1 MPTDLPP
8 LVGQS
13 PAFLTLMQE
22 VSRVAVLNR
31 PVIVIGER
39 GTGKELIAD
48 RLHYLSGR
56 WAQPLMKLNCGAL
69 PETLVESELF
79 GHEAGAFT
87 GAVRRRPGRFERAD
101 GGSLFL
107 DEIANAPLSVQEK
120 ILRVVEYGQFE
131 RLGSSTTLRCDVR
144 IIAASNEDL
153 RAAAEAGRFRHDL
166 LDRLAFAVLTL
177 PPLRARREDIFT
189 LADHF
194 GRGIAVELGWRRFP
208 GFAPAA
214 ARALLEYDWPGNVRE
229 LKNVIER
236 AVCQA
241 PKPEQRIEAIELDP
255 FASPYR
261 PAVQTRDRPP
271 AVLPVTGAEVRAVGF
286 TAAVAGFE
294 RELLLRA
301 LTEAGNNQRGAARA
315 LGLPYHQF
323 RQRLSKHGLIGGRAG
338 RQEAPAAE
346 APAAE
351 AAGLH
356 GGSEPGRIPGDSK
369 G

>member
-1 MPTDLPP
+1 MRATPTDLPP

-13 PAFLTLMQE
+13 PAFLTLMQD
-22 VSRVAVLNR
+22 VSRVAALNR

-131 RLGSSTTLRCDVR
+131 RLGSSVTSRCDVR

-177 PPLRARREDIFT
+177 PPLRARRDDILT

-194 GRGIAVELGWRRFP
+194 GRGIAVELSWRRFP
-208 GFAPAA
+208 GFAPGA
-214 ARALLEYDWPGNVRE
+214 ARVLLDYDWPGNVRE
-229 LKNVIER
+229 LKNVVER
-236 AVCQA
+236 AVSQA
-241 PKPEQRIEAIELDP
+241 PRPEQLIEAIELDP

-261 PAVQTRDRPP
+261 PVARTPGRQPAPLPATATEVPAEGFRD
-271 AVLPVTGAEVRAVGF
+271 
-286 TAAVAGFE
+286 AVARFE
-294 RELLLRA
+294 RELLHRA
-301 LTEAGNNQRGAARA
+301 LSEAANNQRVAARA

-323 RQRLSKHGLIGGRAG
+323 RQRLSKHGLIGGRTSREEVLAD
-338 RQEAPAAE
+338 
-346 APAAE
+346 
-351 AAGLH
+351 AGLR
-356 GGSEPGRIPGDSK
+356 GRTEPGRIPGDKS

>member
-8 LVGQS
+8 LIGQS
-13 PAFLTLMQE
+13 PAFLTLMQD
-22 VSRVAVLNR
+22 VSRVAILNR

-131 RLGSSTTLRCDVR
+131 RLGSSVTSRCDVR

-177 PPLRARREDIFT
+177 PPLRARRDDILT

-194 GRGIAVELGWRRFP
+194 GRGIAVELGWQRFP
-208 GFAPAA
+208 GFAPGA
-214 ARALLEYDWPGNVRE
+214 ARALLDYDWPGNVRE

-236 AVCQA
+236 AVSLA
-241 PKPEQRIEAIELDP
+241 PRPEQIIEAIELDP

-261 PAVQTRDRPP
+261 PPPRRGDRLPEAPAPAPVAPP
-271 AVLPVTGAEVRAVGF
+271 PPQGDF
-286 TAAVAGFE
+286 TEAVARFE
-294 RELLLRA
+294 RDLLLRA
-301 LTEAGNNQRGAARA
+301 LSEAAHNQRVAARA
-315 LGLPYHQF
+315 LGLPYHRF
-323 RQRLSKHGLIGGRAG
+323 RQRLSKHGLTGGRAT
-338 RQEAPAAE
+338 REELRAD
-346 APAAE
+346 
-351 AAGLH
+351 AGLR
-356 GGSEPGRIPGDSK
+356 GGTEPGRIPADKSG
-369 G
+369 